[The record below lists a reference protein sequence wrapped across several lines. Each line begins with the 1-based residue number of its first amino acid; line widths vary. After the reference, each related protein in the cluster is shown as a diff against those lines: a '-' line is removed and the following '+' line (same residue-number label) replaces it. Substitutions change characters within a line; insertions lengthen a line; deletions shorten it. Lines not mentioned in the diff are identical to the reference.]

1 MFAKLR
7 NRNSARFETA
17 DGYAVGVVLT
27 VPPFPYRYGYAE
39 IAKGL
44 PILIPEQLDAGERS
58 RLHFAEVALAGGQ
71 LVTAG
76 TVGYVMPDRSSRPRV
91 SEAVSDLQEKLDP
104 SAIQE
109 ELSATTASLVK
120 KAQEFSRD
128 NPLLVGAA
136 GVVIGLAIGMAMPL
150 TTGEGRVIG
159 KLRDGLRG
167 NARVLAGNAIDK
179 VQGAV
184 RRIAEPSAP
193 KSDNQL

>member
-1 MFAKLR
+1 MQTNGQRSGGR
-7 NRNSARFETA
+7 NRNGQSTQRGYNRSRANRIGRSPVRSAAAQARERVS
-17 DGYAVGVVLT
+17 DAVG
-27 VPPFPYRYGYAE
+27 
-39 IAKGL
+39 
-44 PILIPEQLDAGERS
+44 
-58 RLHFAEVALAGGQ
+58 
-71 LVTAG
+71 
-76 TVGYVMPDRSSRPRV
+76 
-91 SEAVSDLQEKLDP
+91 DLQEKLDP
-104 SAIQE
+104 SALQE

-167 NARVLAGNAIDK
+167 NARVLAENAIDK

-184 RRIAEPSAP
+184 QGAVRRIADPSAP
-193 KSDNQL
+193 KSDSQV